1 MPETFCLMPD
11 APTYKKKYICVS
23 YEGEEGVLLRSL
35 VCAALLRLLV
45 RLQGCEAV
53 RFLILTSLTSKKAYQ

>member
-35 VCAALLRLLV
+35 VCAALLREK
-45 RLQGCEAV
+45 RLYAYWYAFKAAKQCA
-53 RFLILTSLTSKKAYQ
+53 FLF

>member
-23 YEGEEGVLLRSL
+23 YEGEEGVLLRLL
-35 VCAALLRLLV
+35 VCAALLIPRLY
-45 RLQGCEAV
+45 AYWYA
-53 RFLILTSLTSKKAYQ
+53 FKKASALRL